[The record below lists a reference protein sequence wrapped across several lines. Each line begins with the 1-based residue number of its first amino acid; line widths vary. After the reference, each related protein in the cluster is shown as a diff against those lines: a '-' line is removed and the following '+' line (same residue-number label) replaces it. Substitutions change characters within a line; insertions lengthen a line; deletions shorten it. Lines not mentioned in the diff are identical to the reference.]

1 MEKKYIKDYIAR
13 RTAQELKD
21 GFVVNLGV
29 GLPTLCTKYL
39 PEGTKICIHA
49 EVGIVGAGAT
59 PVEGDANYDPLHV
72 VDAGGSPAAYRW
84 DKSPNC
90 CTRKVAIPCSR
101 SSVTTV
107 VTEVGSATK
116 LCQRGIG
123 DTESRWLSST
133 ASTPK

>member
-1 MEKKYIKDYIAR
+1 MDKKYIKDYIAR

-59 PVEGDANYDPLHV
+59 PVSGDANYDPLHV
-72 VDAGGSPAAYRW
+72 VDAGGSPASVAYGRLQLRP
-84 DKSPNC
+84 DPG
-90 CTRKVAIPCSR
+90 RPCGR
-101 SSVTTV
+101 LRA
-107 VTEVGSATK
+107 G
-116 LCQRGIG
+116 LHGG
-123 DTESRWLSST
+123 
-133 ASTPK
+133 